1 MWTHEAQ
8 VDQLMDQVSVLKHSE
23 LNLELM
29 IYTLSAVLNT
39 KCIFNTF
46 FFYKSKNQYNII
58 HLHEIWKI

>member
-29 IYTLSAVLNT
+29 IYSLSAVLNT
-39 KCIFNTF
+39 KSIFNTF
-46 FFYKSKNQYNII
+46 VFFLQI
-58 HLHEIWKI
+58 